1 MISES
6 MLPSEGE
13 GESESLKLSDIIN
26 SEEVQIMMDNFY
38 GLSGIPMAVLD
49 LEGTI
54 LVGVGWQDVC
64 TKFHRVNPDSCRN
77 CMESDLQLTTGIPQ
91 GKFLL
96 YKCKNGMWDM
106 ATPIVIGD
114 RHMGNLFIGQ
124 FFFEDEKIDY
134 PHFKSQA
141 AEYNFDEKEYFEALE
156 RVPHLNNADL
166 EHAKA
171 FFVMLAHS
179 LSQLGYSN
187 LQLSRLISVSAKAEK
202 SLAESKSQLEKA
214 EEIAHLGSW
223 QLDLIDNRLLWS
235 DEVYRIF
242 GLEPGEF
249 KATYEAFLETI
260 HPDDRERV
268 ENAYSGSLRENKDI
282 YEIEHRIV
290 RRKSGE
296 IRFVHEKC
304 EHFRDHN
311 GRIFKSVGMVLDIT
325 EQKKVELGLVE
336 NERRLRELNT
346 TKDKFFS
353 IISHDLK
360 GPFTSIIGFSELLI
374 ERIADGDFTRAGE
387 FATIVNNSSQRA
399 MDLLTN
405 LAEWARLQTGRME
418 FNPREIDIAA
428 IVNEVIELLN
438 ASVLHKSVSIIRTI
452 PPQLPILADKAMI
465 STVLRN
471 LISNSIKFSFPGGNV
486 FISAFQKE
494 NEVRVEVRDFGVGIN
509 KESIARLFR
518 AGENV
523 STAGTRNE
531 EGTGLG
537 LILCKEFIS
546 KHGGEIWVESE
557 EQMGSTFSFTLPC

>member
-6 MLPSEGE
+6 VLPSEGV
-13 GESESLKLSDIIN
+13 SNPLKLSDIMN
-26 SEEVQIMMDNFY
+26 GEEIQIMMDNFY
-38 GLSGIPMAVLD
+38 RFSKIPMAIID
-49 LEGTI
+49 LEGNK

-91 GKFLL
+91 GEFLL

-114 RHMGNLFIGQ
+114 KHMGNLFIGQ
-124 FFFEDEKIDY
+124 FFFEGEKIDY
-134 PHFKSQA
+134 PYFKTQA
-141 AEYNFDEKEYFEALE
+141 ADYNFVEKEYIEALE
-156 RVPHLNNADL
+156 RVPHLNKDDL
-166 EHAKA
+166 EYAKA
-171 FFVMLAHS
+171 FFVMLSHS

-187 LQLSRLISVSAKAEK
+187 LQLSRLISDSEKAEK
-202 SLAESKSQLEKA
+202 KLAESKSHLEKA

-223 QLDLIDNRLLWS
+223 QLDLIDNRLVWS

-249 KATYEAFLETI
+249 KTTYEAFLESI
-260 HPDDRERV
+260 HPDDRVRV
-268 ENAYSGSLRENKDI
+268 ENAYSGSLRENRDV

-296 IRFVHEKC
+296 IRFVREKC
-304 EHFRDHN
+304 EHLRDQN
-311 GRIFKSVGMVLDIT
+311 GTIVKSLGMVHDIT
-325 EQKKVELGLVE
+325 EQKKVELGLIE
-336 NERRLRELNT
+336 NEKRLRELNS

-374 ERIADGDFTRAGE
+374 ERISKKDFTRAEE
-387 FATIVNNSSQRA
+387 FATIINSSSLRA

-405 LAEWARLQTGRME
+405 LTEWARVQTGRME
-418 FNPREIDIAA
+418 FNPGEADLIA
-428 IVNEVIELLN
+428 IINEVIELLK
-438 ASVLHKSVSIIRTI
+438 AAVLQKSVSIMKA
-452 PPQLPILADKAMI
+452 LPLSLPVLADKAMI

-471 LISNSIKFSFPGGNV
+471 LISNSIKFSYPDGKI
-486 FISAFQKE
+486 FISAVTQG

-509 KESIARLFR
+509 KVTIGRLFR
-518 AGENV
+518 AGESV
-523 STAGTRNE
+523 STTGTRNE

-557 EQMGSTFSFTLPC
+557 EQKGSTFSFTLPC

>member
-1 MISES
+1 
-6 MLPSEGE
+6 
-13 GESESLKLSDIIN
+13 
-26 SEEVQIMMDNFY
+26 
-38 GLSGIPMAVLD
+38 
-49 LEGTI
+49 
-54 LVGVGWQDVC
+54 
-64 TKFHRVNPDSCRN
+64 
-77 CMESDLQLTTGIPQ
+77 
-91 GKFLL
+91 
-96 YKCKNGMWDM
+96 
-106 ATPIVIGD
+106 
-114 RHMGNLFIGQ
+114 
-124 FFFEDEKIDY
+124 
-134 PHFKSQA
+134 
-141 AEYNFDEKEYFEALE
+141 
-156 RVPHLNNADL
+156 
-166 EHAKA
+166 
-171 FFVMLAHS
+171 
-179 LSQLGYSN
+179 
-187 LQLSRLISVSAKAEK
+187 
-202 SLAESKSQLEKA
+202 
-214 EEIAHLGSW
+214 
-223 QLDLIDNRLLWS
+223 
-235 DEVYRIF
+235 
-242 GLEPGEF
+242 
-249 KATYEAFLETI
+249 
-260 HPDDRERV
+260 
-268 ENAYSGSLRENKDI
+268 
-282 YEIEHRIV
+282 
-290 RRKSGE
+290 
-296 IRFVHEKC
+296 
-304 EHFRDHN
+304 
-311 GRIFKSVGMVLDIT
+311 MVLDIT

-336 NERRLRELNT
+336 NERRLRELNA

-418 FNPREIDIAA
+418 FNPREIDIIA

-438 ASVLHKSVSIIRTI
+438 AAVLHKSVSIIKTL

-471 LISNSIKFSFPGGNV
+471 LISNSIKFSFPGGNI

-494 NEVRVEVRDFGVGIN
+494 NEVRVEVRDFGVGIK

>member
-6 MLPSEGE
+6 VLPSEGE
-13 GESESLKLSDIIN
+13 SNPLKLSDIMN
-26 SEEVQIMMDNFY
+26 GEEIQIMMDNFY
-38 GLSGIPMAVLD
+38 RFSKIPMAIID
-49 LEGTI
+49 LEGNK

-91 GKFLL
+91 GEFLL

-114 RHMGNLFIGQ
+114 KHMGNLFIGQ

-134 PHFKSQA
+134 PYFKSQA
-141 AEYNFDEKEYFEALE
+141 ADYNFDEKEYIEALE
-156 RVPHLNNADL
+156 RVPHLNNDDL
-166 EHAKA
+166 EYAKA
-171 FFVMLAHS
+171 FFVMLSHS

-187 LQLSRLISVSAKAEK
+187 LQLSRLIADSEKAEK
-202 SLAESKSQLEKA
+202 KLAESKSHLEKA

-260 HPDDRERV
+260 HPDDRVRV
-268 ENAYSGSLRENKDI
+268 ENAYSGSLRENRDV

-296 IRFVHEKC
+296 IRFVREKC
-304 EHFRDHN
+304 EHFRDQN
-311 GRIFKSVGMVLDIT
+311 GTIVKSLGMVHDIT
-325 EQKKVELGLVE
+325 EQKKVELGLIE
-336 NERRLRELNT
+336 NEKRLRELNT

-374 ERIADGDFTRAGE
+374 ERISKKDYTRAEE
-387 FATIVNNSSQRA
+387 FATIINSSSLRA

-405 LAEWARLQTGRME
+405 LTEWARVQTGRME
-418 FNPREIDIAA
+418 FNPGEADLIA
-428 IVNEVIELLN
+428 IINEVIELLK
-438 ASVLHKSVSIIRTI
+438 AAVLQKSVSIMKA
-452 PPQLPILADKAMI
+452 LPLSLPVLADKAMI

-471 LISNSIKFSFPGGNV
+471 LISNSIKFSYPDGKI
-486 FISAFQKE
+486 FISAVIHG

-509 KESIARLFR
+509 KVTIGRLFR
-518 AGENV
+518 AGESV
-523 STAGTRNE
+523 STTGTRNE

-557 EQMGSTFSFTLPC
+557 EQKGSTFSFTLPC

>member
-6 MLPSEGE
+6 VLPSEGE
-13 GESESLKLSDIIN
+13 SNPLKLSDIMN
-26 SEEVQIMMDNFY
+26 GEEIQIMMDNFY
-38 GLSGIPMAVLD
+38 RFSKIPMAIID
-49 LEGTI
+49 LEGNK

-124 FFFEDEKIDY
+124 FFFEGEKIDY
-134 PHFKSQA
+134 PYFKTQA
-141 AEYNFDEKEYFEALE
+141 ADYNFDEKEYIEALE
-156 RVPHLNNADL
+156 RVPHLNKDDL
-166 EHAKA
+166 EYAKA
-171 FFVMLAHS
+171 FFVMLSHS

-187 LQLSRLISVSAKAEK
+187 LQLSRLISDSEKAEK
-202 SLAESKSQLEKA
+202 KLAESKSHLEKA

-268 ENAYSGSLRENKDI
+268 ENAYSGSLRENRDV

-296 IRFVHEKC
+296 IRFVREKC
-304 EHFRDHN
+304 EHFRDQN
-311 GRIFKSVGMVLDIT
+311 GTIVKSLGMVHDIT
-325 EQKKVELGLVE
+325 EQKKVELGLIE
-336 NERRLRELNT
+336 NEKRLRELNS

-374 ERIADGDFTRAGE
+374 ERISKKDFTRAEE
-387 FATIVNNSSQRA
+387 FATIINSSSLRA

-405 LAEWARLQTGRME
+405 LTEWARVQTGRME
-418 FNPREIDIAA
+418 FNPGEADLIA
-428 IVNEVIELLN
+428 IINEVIELLK
-438 ASVLHKSVSIIRTI
+438 AAVLQKSVSIMKA
-452 PPQLPILADKAMI
+452 LPLSLPVLADKAMI

-471 LISNSIKFSFPGGNV
+471 LISNSIKFSYPDGKI
-486 FISAFQKE
+486 FISAVTQG

-509 KESIARLFR
+509 KVTIGRLFR
-518 AGENV
+518 AGESV
-523 STAGTRNE
+523 STTGTRNE

-557 EQMGSTFSFTLPC
+557 EQKGSTFSFTLPC